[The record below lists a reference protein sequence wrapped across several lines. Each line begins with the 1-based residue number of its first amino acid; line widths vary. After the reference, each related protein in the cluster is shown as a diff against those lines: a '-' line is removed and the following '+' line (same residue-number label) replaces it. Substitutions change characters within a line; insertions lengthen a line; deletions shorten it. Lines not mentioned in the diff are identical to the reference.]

1 MGLWPKSSMNR
12 LRISESVLQR
22 MTTRDFARV
31 IALED
36 GRETRSEFW
45 MVFQKVDDW
54 RGVDQDAARLRQ
66 PADIQIQHA
75 RRVSSMYS
83 ATSP

>member
-1 MGLWPKSSMNR
+1 MNR
-12 LRISESVLQR
+12 LRITESVLQR

-36 GRETRSEFW
+36 GRETRSELR
-45 MVFQKVDDW
+45 MVFQEVDDW
-54 RGVDQDAARLRQ
+54 RTVDQDATALRQ
-66 PADIQIQHA
+66 LADIQIHHA